1 MVAPSTPLSAR
12 IASIVAR
19 HATPDERH
27 ALHEEL
33 LGLAQASLPDALV
46 AAAEPWRNEP
56 DVIAPI
62 YEAVVEAQPANARAL
77 VILANAYWLQ
87 GRGPQVVGELAT
99 RAMSADPANRGAWH
113 LWALSEPDPRSRVH
127 RWQQVAERFPED
139 HLALAAVADNAA
151 SVAGAERDYEMLDL
165 AIEAYELLLTR
176 STETS
181 QRDAVSAAL
190 GVLKG
195 WKF

>member
-1 MVAPSTPLSAR
+1 MVAPSTDLASR
-12 IASIVAR
+12 VASIVAR
-19 HATPDERH
+19 HTTLADRH
-27 ALHEEL
+27 AMHEEL
-33 LGLAQASLPDALV
+33 HGLAQTAMPDALV

-56 DVIAPI
+56 DVVAPL
-62 YEAVVEAQPANARAL
+62 YEVIVDAQPSNARAI

-99 RAMSADPANRGAWH
+99 RAMSVDPANRGAWH

-151 SVAGAERDYEMLDL
+151 SVAGAERDYDMLDL
-165 AIEAYELLLTR
+165 SIATYELLLSR
-176 STETS
+176 STEPS
-181 QRDAVSAAL
+181 QREAVTAAL